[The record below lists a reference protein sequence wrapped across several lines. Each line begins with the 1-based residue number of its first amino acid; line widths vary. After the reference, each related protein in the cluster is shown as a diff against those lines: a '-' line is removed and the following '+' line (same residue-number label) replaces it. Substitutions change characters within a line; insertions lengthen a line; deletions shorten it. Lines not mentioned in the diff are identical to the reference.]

1 LAGSAVSAGVTAVV
15 AGTGATL
22 AVTGVTVGFAG
33 GRAATDPGLRFIAGA
48 GGNDADATVGGGSME
63 VN

>member
-1 LAGSAVSAGVTAVV
+1 VTAVV